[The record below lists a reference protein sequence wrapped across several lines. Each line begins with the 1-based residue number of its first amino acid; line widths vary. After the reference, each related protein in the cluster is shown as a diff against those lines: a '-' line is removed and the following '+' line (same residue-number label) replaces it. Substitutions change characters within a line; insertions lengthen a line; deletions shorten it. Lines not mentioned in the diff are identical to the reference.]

1 MEVTVGNR
9 KVEVVGRKPR
19 GQAEGSGEQTFDR
32 RNTNRQRGRVR
43 AVSLLASVK
52 PKVHPDVRARAG
64 RYEGTET
71 APYLGRDPS

>member
-9 KVEVVGRKPR
+9 KVDLVANAAS
-19 GQAEGSGEQTFDR
+19 QAEGSGEQTFDR

-52 PKVHPDVRARAG
+52 PKVHPDVRGRAG

-71 APYLGRDPS
+71 APYLGRVPW